1 MELCGGIKIRRADRA
16 DLDALSALEASC
28 FPPEEAAG
36 REALRRR
43 IEAYPSHVWVLETP
57 DGIAAMCNG
66 MVTNE
71 PDLRDEMYEAET
83 LHREAGAWQMVFSLA
98 VRPEA
103 RGKGYAARLIR
114 QVGQDARAQGRRG
127 VVLTCKEALIPFYAR
142 FGFADEGVSVSSHG
156 GAVWHQM
163 RLTF

>member
-1 MELCGGIKIRRADRA
+1 MEFCGGLKIRHATGA

-28 FPPEEAAG
+28 FPPEEAAD
-36 REALRRR
+36 RETLRRR
-43 IEAYPSHVWVLETP
+43 IGTYPGHVWVLETP

-83 LHREAGAWQMVFSLA
+83 LHREGGAWQMVFSLA

-103 RGKGYAARLIR
+103 RGKGYAARLIG
-114 QVGQDARAQGRRG
+114 QVGEDAKAQGRRG
-127 VVLTCKEALIPFYAR
+127 VVLTCKEALLPFYAR
-142 FGFADEGVSVSSHG
+142 FGFADEGVSASSHG

-163 RLTF
+163 RLIF